1 MVGDNTVKLSIT
13 LTEQK
18 HDDVK
23 LNRGGTRVKSAVVME
38 LCVIHIIGPLIK
50 DRNPE

>member
-23 LNRGGTRVKSAVVME
+23 LNRGGTRIRCAVVME
-38 LCVIHIIGPLIK
+38 LCVIHIVGPLIK